1 MKRPIRV
8 LIVDDSAIVRKL
20 LTEALTGP
28 ADIQV
33 VGTAPDPI
41 VAKEKIALSQPD
53 VITLDIEMP
62 RMDGLSFLRSM
73 PAENAAAVVVVSS
86 LGQAGCSAAL
96 QALEAGAV
104 DVIAKPAGPYSVADL
119 RFLLP
124 TKIRAAYHSKR
135 RFMPALPTRA
145 RVAAQRAS
153 ASGGPLSP
161 LIAIGA
167 STGGTEAVREILSDL
182 PAHGPPILIVQHIP
196 PVFSRA
202 FAERLNRTTQIR
214 VAEASDGQN
223 VQPGLALIAP
233 GDQHM
238 LLRRSG
244 GVLKVSIRPGPR
256 VCYQRP
262 SVDVLF
268 RSVAETLGSKSVG
281 VILTG
286 MGADGAE
293 GLLRMRE
300 AGAQTIA
307 QDESTCV
314 VYGMP
319 KEAIRVGAVQ
329 QILPLANI
337 SDAICVASGV

>member
-1 MKRPIRV
+1 
-8 LIVDDSAIVRKL
+8 
-20 LTEALTGP
+20 
-28 ADIQV
+28 
-33 VGTAPDPI
+33 
-41 VAKEKIALSQPD
+41 
-53 VITLDIEMP
+53 
-62 RMDGLSFLRSM
+62 MDGLSFLRSM

-86 LGQAGCSAAL
+86 LGQSGCSAAL

-104 DVIAKPAGPYSVADL
+104 DVIAKPAGLYSVADL

-124 TKIRAAYHSKR
+124 RKIRAAYHSR
-135 RFMPALPTRA
+135 RRPTSILHTPARTRVPA
-145 RVAAQRAS
+145 ERATVS
-153 ASGGPLSP
+153 RGPMSP
-161 LIAIGA
+161 VTAIGA

-182 PAHGPPILIVQHIP
+182 PAHSPPILIVQHIP
-196 PVFSRA
+196 PLFSRA
-202 FAERLNRTTQIR
+202 FAERLNRVTQIR
-214 VAEASDGQN
+214 VAEASDGQS
-223 VQPGLALIAP
+223 VEPGLALIAP

-238 LLRRSG
+238 LLQRSG
-244 GVLKVSIRPGPR
+244 GVLKVSIRSGPR

-268 RSVAETLGSKSVG
+268 RSVAETAGGKSIG

-286 MGADGAE
+286 MGTDGAE

-300 AGAQTIA
+300 AGARTIA

-329 QILPLANI
+329 QVLPLANI
-337 SDAICVASGV
+337 SDAICVASGI